1 MSYLYYK
8 LEIKM
13 LSVRLDETLQT
24 KLNNL
29 ANITKRP
36 KSFFVKEA
44 LSSYLEDMEDYLEVQ
59 KRNQDPT
66 QHLISLE
73 ELDDYLLGELAS
85 KRLKEKNTQITVT
98 LDEL

>member
-44 LSSYLEDMEDYLEVQ
+44 LNSYLEDMEDYLEVQ

-73 ELDDYLLGELAS
+73 ELETAL
-85 KRLKEKNTQITVT
+85 NV
-98 LDEL
+98 